1 MKKENKVLKGL
12 SYFGTFVIVFIIA
25 FVAIIMLWPGNS
37 SYESPNIRDVVITS
51 KEQAREEM
59 EKFLFEKYGEK
70 VEVSLPFR
78 SENGNF
84 QAYVSSPF
92 SYVVEIDVETGKCK
106 DGRVKSIVEDYLKEK
121 IDPLIDNDWN
131 EYIEELD
138 IYFENDVPSKDWS
151 VDSYPLDI
159 IEEERMDLGVIIVVN
174 EESIDKNMEASKV
187 KQLVDLEQLY
197 NFNITFEIY
206 YANNEG
212 YQQIDQQYQNST
224 GDKKLLLS
232 IEDNYYNKL
241 IVRHNSSNE
250 EITVEEIIEGF
261 NN

>member
-1 MKKENKVLKGL
+1 
-12 SYFGTFVIVFIIA
+12 
-25 FVAIIMLWPGNS
+25 
-37 SYESPNIRDVVITS
+37 
-51 KEQAREEM
+51 
-59 EKFLFEKYGEK
+59 
-70 VEVSLPFR
+70 
-78 SENGNF
+78 
-84 QAYVSSPF
+84 
-92 SYVVEIDVETGKCK
+92 
-106 DGRVKSIVEDYLKEK
+106 
-121 IDPLIDNDWN
+121 
-131 EYIEELD
+131 
-138 IYFENDVPSKDWS
+138 
-151 VDSYPLDI
+151 
-159 IEEERMDLGVIIVVN
+159 MDLGFTIVVN